1 MSEYVEIT
9 KRQSIIN
16 NTETDYWND
25 FEANRVIPTLIDIIE
40 KQREMIAEDEDYLGH
55 KKYCQMGEIID
66 LGNDV
71 TDTMDCT
78 CGYNEFLRKR
88 TCETIKLTEE

>member
-1 MSEYVEIT
+1 MGKYAEIT

-40 KQREMIAEDEDYLGH
+40 RLTKPVNKLKHHLGDEGDYSIARTDKQTMGWGEVMMNVYILEEIDEAL
-55 KKYCQMGEIID
+55 
-66 LGNDV
+66 
-71 TDTMDCT
+71 
-78 CGYNEFLRKR
+78 
-88 TCETIKLTEE
+88 KLTEE

>member
-1 MSEYVEIT
+1 MGKYAEIT

-40 KQREMIAEDEDYLGH
+40 KQRVHFGRIIGYTENLFDNVPAWRANQIAKEA
-55 KKYCQMGEIID
+55 K
-66 LGNDV
+66 
-71 TDTMDCT
+71 
-78 CGYNEFLRKR
+78 
-88 TCETIKLTEE
+88 KLTEE